1 MKHLSELLH
10 YSVSIDKE
18 ELSSQQTG
26 CHPLASLPSDL
37 NSTFC
42 VHCTASVQ
50 CSALLTLSHSQTP
63 AAAASRKIFYV
74 HRKNIPVHNSF
85 TMSV

>member
-18 ELSSQQTG
+18 ELSSHHSRQDAT
-26 CHPLASLPSDL
+26 HSPLFTVTLTPHFVS
-37 NSTFC
+37 
-42 VHCTASVQ
+42 TASVQ

-74 HRKNIPVHNSF
+74 HRKNIPVLNSF